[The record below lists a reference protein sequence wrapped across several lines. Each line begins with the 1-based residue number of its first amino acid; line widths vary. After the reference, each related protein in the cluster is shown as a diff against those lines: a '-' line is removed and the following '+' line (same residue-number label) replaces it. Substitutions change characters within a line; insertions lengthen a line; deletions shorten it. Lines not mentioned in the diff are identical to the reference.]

1 MPSPCHTSTE
11 THTWCHYHVSC
22 HTSPDPLI
30 ATTNSEQGTL
40 PARLISRLLRFY
52 RGVAPRIP
60 SKQLTECLGAWG
72 CGCLLRWRELAW
84 RWDLRVIELE
94 RKGVWVEEEVCE
106 YVYVC
111 LLQWRE
117 SAWRWDLRVFELE
130 RKGVWVKEEVCV
142 CACVCVF
149 VAMTR
154 VGVTMRSTGFWV
166 GKEGRVSNR
175 GSVCVCVCVF
185 VAMTRVGV
193 TMRSTGFW
201 VGKEGCV
208 SNRGSVCMC
217 MCVCCDETS
226 WWRDLRVGKEGRVSL
241 RGSVCVWVGGWA
253 GKKARVCE

>member
-1 MPSPCHTSTE
+1 MS
-11 THTWCHYHVSC
+11 Y
-22 HTSPDPLI
+22 
-30 ATTNSEQGTL
+30 
-40 PARLISRLLRFY
+40 FY
-52 RGVAPRIP
+52 RNTHMMPLSCIMSYFSRSTNCHHKQWTRDAACTAHLQVVEVLSWRCSKD
-60 SKQLTECLGAWG
+60 SKQATHRMPGGLGMRVFVAMTRVGVTMRSTGYWVGKEG
-72 CGCLLRWRELAW
+72 CVSWR
-84 RWDLRVIELE
+84 
-94 RKGVWVEEEVCE
+94 GSVWV
-106 YVYVC
+106 
-111 LLQWRE
+111 
-117 SAWRWDLRVFELE
+117 
-130 RKGVWVKEEVCV
+130 
-142 CACVCVF
+142 CVCVF

-154 VGVTMRSTGFWV
+154 VSVTMRSTGFWV

>member
-72 CGCLLRWRELAW
+72 CG
-84 RWDLRVIELE
+84 
-94 RKGVWVEEEVCE
+94 
-106 YVYVC
+106 C